1 MDYKKWLYRTL
12 ILIDM
17 IHSTVGISVWLI
29 CFYVEENNMA
39 EKNYY
44 DILGVKKDATDA
56 EIKKK
61 YRKLVRQFHPDV
73 SDDPDADS
81 KIAEINNAYETIRD
95 KDKRAEYDAMLDNP
109 FAGQGGAGGFGG
121 FGGQAGTSQGGFR
134 WEDIKGQFGDGEAFG
149 DGGFRFDDIFS
160 AFGRGAR
167 GSASGRSQSQ
177 GFDPFGGGFG
187 TQDSKGQDQHAEIT
201 VDLSSVYQGD
211 DYSIKLNV
219 PVRQPNGE
227 VSYDNKTLKIKIPKG
242 ITDGKQ
248 IRLSGQ
254 GAAGSSN
261 GKNGDLFL
269 KVKIR
274 HDDNIR
280 IEGADVYQTVNI
292 APWEAALGEK
302 INVSTPAGTL
312 GVTIPKNSKSGS
324 NLRLKGKGI
333 PAKQAGDLYLTLN
346 IINPDVS
353 SDAARQAYEQL
364 KQAFAGTTI
373 NR

>member
-1 MDYKKWLYRTL
+1 
-12 ILIDM
+12 
-17 IHSTVGISVWLI
+17 
-29 CFYVEENNMA
+29 MA

-44 DILGVKKDATDA
+44 DILGVKKDASDA

-61 YRKLVRQFHPDV
+61 YRKLVRQYHPDV
-73 SDDPDADS
+73 SDDPDADN

-95 KDKRAEYDAMLDNP
+95 KEKRAEYDAMLNNP
-109 FAGQGGAGGFGG
+109 FASQGGGFSGQT
-121 FGGQAGTSQGGFR
+121 GGQQGGFR
-134 WEDIKGQFGDGEAFG
+134 WEDIKEQFGDGEAFG

-167 GSASGRSQSQ
+167 GQTAGGSQQ
-177 GFDPFGGGFG
+177 GGFDQFGGGFG
-187 TQDSKGQDQHAEIT
+187 AQDSKGQDQHAEIT
-201 VDLSSVYQGD
+201 VDLASVYSGD

-219 PVRQPNGE
+219 PVRQPNGSVDYE
-227 VSYDNKTLKIKIPKG
+227 NKTLKIKIPKG

-248 IRLSGQ
+248 IRLAGQ
-254 GAAGSSN
+254 GAAGIGS

-274 HDDNIR
+274 HTDNIR
-280 IEGADVYQTVNI
+280 LEGADVYQTVNI

-302 INVSTPAGTL
+302 VNVTTPAGTL
-312 GVTIPKNSKSGS
+312 GVSIPKNSKSGS
-324 NLRLKGKGI
+324 NLRLKAKGI

-353 SDAARQAYEQL
+353 TDAEKQAYEQL
-364 KQAFAGTTI
+364 KQAFTHTSI
-373 NR
+373 QR

>member
-1 MDYKKWLYRTL
+1 
-12 ILIDM
+12 
-17 IHSTVGISVWLI
+17 
-29 CFYVEENNMA
+29 MA

-44 DILGVKKDATDA
+44 DILGVKKDASDA
-56 EIKKK
+56 DIKKK
-61 YRKLVRQFHPDV
+61 YRKLVRQYHPDV
-73 SDDPDADS
+73 SDDPNADN
-81 KIAEINNAYETIRD
+81 KIAEINNAYETLRD
-95 KDKRAEYDAMLDNP
+95 KDKRAQYDAMLDNP

-121 FGGQAGTSQGGFR
+121 FDGQSAGGQGGFR
-134 WEDIKGQFGDGEAFG
+134 WEDIKDQFGDGQAFG

-167 GSASGRSQSQ
+167 GSAGGQAGGRTQGSGFEQ
-177 GFDPFGGGFG
+177 FGGGFG
-187 TQDSKGQDQHAEIT
+187 AQDNKGQDQHAEIA
-201 VDLSSVYQGD
+201 VDLASVYSGD

-219 PVRQPNGE
+219 PVRQPNGSVDYE
-227 VSYDNKTLKIKIPKG
+227 NKTLKIKIPKG

-248 IRLSGQ
+248 IRLAGQ
-254 GAAGSSN
+254 GSAGMGG

-274 HDDNIR
+274 HDPNIR

-292 APWEAALGEK
+292 TPWEAALGGK

-333 PAKQAGDLYLTLN
+333 PAKKAGDLYLTLN
-346 IINPDVS
+346 IVNPDITDSNREAVTK
-353 SDAARQAYEQL
+353 AYEQL
-364 KQAFAGTTI
+364 KQAFGDTSI

>member
-1 MDYKKWLYRTL
+1 
-12 ILIDM
+12 
-17 IHSTVGISVWLI
+17 
-29 CFYVEENNMA
+29 MA

-44 DILGVKKDATDA
+44 DILGVKKDASDA
-56 EIKKK
+56 DIKKR
-61 YRKLVRQFHPDV
+61 YRKLVRQYHPDV
-73 SDDPDADS
+73 SDDPDADN

-109 FAGQGGAGGFGG
+109 FAGQGGGFSGQSAGGG
-121 FGGQAGTSQGGFR
+121 QGGFR
-134 WEDIKGQFGDGEAFG
+134 WEDIKDQFGDGEAYG
-149 DGGFRFDDIFS
+149 EGGFRFDDIFS

-167 GSASGRSQSQ
+167 GSTNGQTGGQSQ
-177 GFDPFGGGFG
+177 RGGFDQFGGGFG
-187 TQDSKGQDQHAEIT
+187 AQDSKGQDQHAEIT
-201 VDLSSVYQGD
+201 VDLASVYNGD

-219 PVRQPNGE
+219 PVRQPNGSVE
-227 VSYDNKTLKIKIPKG
+227 YDNKTLKIKIPKG

-248 IRLSGQ
+248 IRLAGQ
-254 GAAGSSN
+254 GAAGSGNS
-261 GKNGDLFL
+261 KNGDLFL

-274 HDDNIR
+274 HADNIR

-312 GVTIPKNSKSGS
+312 TVTVPKNSKSGS

-346 IINPDVS
+346 IVNPDVDTA
-353 SDAARQAYEQL
+353 DAIQAYEQL
-364 KQAFAGTTI
+364 KQAFADTHI
-373 NR
+373 ER

>member
-1 MDYKKWLYRTL
+1 
-12 ILIDM
+12 
-17 IHSTVGISVWLI
+17 
-29 CFYVEENNMA
+29 MA

-44 DILGVKKDATDA
+44 DILGVKKDASDA
-56 EIKKK
+56 DIKKK
-61 YRKLVRQFHPDV
+61 YRKLVRQYHPDV
-73 SDDPDADS
+73 SDDPNADN
-81 KIAEINNAYETIRD
+81 KIAEINNAYETLRD
-95 KDKRAEYDAMLDNP
+95 KDKRAQYDAMLDNP

-121 FGGQAGTSQGGFR
+121 FDGQSAGGQGGFR
-134 WEDIKGQFGDGEAFG
+134 WEDIKDQFGDGQAFG

-167 GSASGRSQSQ
+167 GSAGGQAGGRTQGSGFEQ
-177 GFDPFGGGFG
+177 FGGGFG
-187 TQDSKGQDQHAEIT
+187 AQDNKGQDQHAEIA
-201 VDLSSVYQGD
+201 VDLASVYSGD

-219 PVRQPNGE
+219 PVRQPDGSVDYE
-227 VSYDNKTLKIKIPKG
+227 NKTLKIKIPKG

-248 IRLSGQ
+248 IRLAGQ
-254 GAAGSSN
+254 GSAGIGG

-274 HDDNIR
+274 HDPNIR
-280 IEGADVYQTVNI
+280 IEGADVYQKVNI
-292 APWEAALGEK
+292 APWEAALGGK

-346 IINPDVS
+346 IVNPDITDSNREAVTK
-353 SDAARQAYEQL
+353 AYEQL
-364 KQAFAGTTI
+364 KQAFADTSI

>member
-1 MDYKKWLYRTL
+1 
-12 ILIDM
+12 
-17 IHSTVGISVWLI
+17 
-29 CFYVEENNMA
+29 MA

-56 EIKKK
+56 DIKKK
-61 YRKLVRQFHPDV
+61 YRKLVRQYHPDV
-73 SDDPDADS
+73 SDAPDADN

-95 KDKRAEYDAMLDNP
+95 KDKRAEYDAMLNNP
-109 FAGQGGAGGFGG
+109 FAGQAGAGGFGRQSA
-121 FGGQAGTSQGGFR
+121 GGQGGYR
-134 WEDIKGQFGDGEAFG
+134 WEDIKGQFGEGEAYG

-160 AFGRGAR
+160 AFGRGA
-167 GSASGRSQSQ
+167 GGQSGSQSQ
-177 GFDPFGGGFG
+177 HGGFG
-187 TQDSKGQDQHAEIT
+187 AQDSKGQDQHAEIT
-201 VDLSSVYQGD
+201 VDLASVYDGD

-219 PVRQPNGE
+219 PTRQANGS
-227 VSYDNKTLKIKIPKG
+227 VDYDNKTLKIKIPKG

-248 IRLSGQ
+248 IRLAGQ
-254 GAAGSSN
+254 GAAGIGG

-274 HDDNIR
+274 HADNIR

-312 GVTIPKNSKSGS
+312 GVTIPRNSKSGS

-346 IINPDVS
+346 IVNPDIS
-353 SDAARQAYEQL
+353 SEAATKAYEQL
-364 KQAFAGTTI
+364 KEAFADTSI
-373 NR
+373 SR

>member
-1 MDYKKWLYRTL
+1 
-12 ILIDM
+12 
-17 IHSTVGISVWLI
+17 
-29 CFYVEENNMA
+29 MA

-56 EIKKK
+56 EIKKR
-61 YRKLVRQFHPDV
+61 YRKLVRQYHPDV
-73 SDDPDADS
+73 SDDPDADN

-95 KDKRAEYDAMLDNP
+95 KDKRAEYDAMLNNP

-121 FGGQAGTSQGGFR
+121 QSASGGQGGFR
-134 WEDIKGQFGDGEAFG
+134 WEDIKDECGEGQAYG

-160 AFGRGAR
+160 AFGGGAR
-167 GSASGRSQSQ
+167 GQSQQGGFRSQNSQ
-177 GFDPFGGGFG
+177 
-187 TQDSKGQDQHAEIT
+187 GQDQHAEIT
-201 VDLSSVYQGD
+201 VDLSSVYSGD

-219 PVRQPNGE
+219 PVRQPNGSVDYE
-227 VSYDNKTLKIKIPKG
+227 NKTLKIKIPKG

-248 IRLSGQ
+248 IRLAGQ
-254 GAAGSSN
+254 GAAGIGG

-274 HDDNIR
+274 HADNIR
-280 IEGADVYQTVNI
+280 IEGADVYQTVNV

-346 IINPDVS
+346 IVNPDIS
-353 SDAARQAYEQL
+353 SEAATRAYEQL
-364 KQAFAGTTI
+364 KEAFVDTSI
-373 NR
+373 SR

>member
-1 MDYKKWLYRTL
+1 
-12 ILIDM
+12 
-17 IHSTVGISVWLI
+17 
-29 CFYVEENNMA
+29 MA

-167 GSASGRSQSQ
+167 GSAGGRSQSQ

-302 INVSTPAGTL
+302 INVSTPAGKL

-364 KQAFAGTTI
+364 KQAFADTTI

>member
-1 MDYKKWLYRTL
+1 
-12 ILIDM
+12 
-17 IHSTVGISVWLI
+17 
-29 CFYVEENNMA
+29 MA

-44 DILGVKKDATDA
+44 DILGVKKDASDA
-56 EIKKK
+56 DIKKK
-61 YRKLVRQFHPDV
+61 YRKLVRQYHPDV
-73 SDDPDADS
+73 SDDPNADN
-81 KIAEINNAYETIRD
+81 KIAEINNAYETLRE
-95 KDKRAEYDAMLDNP
+95 KDKRAQYDAMLDNP

-121 FGGQAGTSQGGFR
+121 FGGQSAGGQGGFR
-134 WEDIKGQFGDGEAFG
+134 WEDIKDQFGDGQAFG

-160 AFGRGAR
+160 AFGRGAH
-167 GSASGRSQSQ
+167 GSAGGQAGGRTQGSGFEQ
-177 GFDPFGGGFG
+177 FGGGFG
-187 TQDSKGQDQHAEIT
+187 AQDSKGQDQHAEIA
-201 VDLSSVYQGD
+201 VDLASVYSGD

-219 PVRQPNGE
+219 PVRQPNGSVDYE
-227 VSYDNKTLKIKIPKG
+227 NKTLKIKIPKG

-248 IRLSGQ
+248 IRLAGQ
-254 GAAGSSN
+254 GSAGMGG

-274 HDDNIR
+274 HDANIR

-292 APWEAALGEK
+292 SPWEAALGGK

-346 IINPDVS
+346 IVNPDITDSNSEAVTK
-353 SDAARQAYEQL
+353 AYEQL
-364 KQAFAGTTI
+364 KQAFADTSI

>member
-1 MDYKKWLYRTL
+1 
-12 ILIDM
+12 
-17 IHSTVGISVWLI
+17 
-29 CFYVEENNMA
+29 MA

-56 EIKKK
+56 EIKKR
-61 YRKLVRQFHPDV
+61 YRKLVRQYHPDV
-73 SDDPDADS
+73 SDDPDADN

-95 KDKRAEYDAMLDNP
+95 KDKRAEYDAMLNNP

-121 FGGQAGTSQGGFR
+121 QSASGGQGGFR
-134 WEDIKGQFGDGEAFG
+134 WEDIKDQFGEGQAYG

-160 AFGRGAR
+160 AFGGGGAR
-167 GSASGRSQSQ
+167 GQSQQGGFRSQNSQ
-177 GFDPFGGGFG
+177 
-187 TQDSKGQDQHAEIT
+187 GQDQHAEIT
-201 VDLSSVYQGD
+201 VDLSSVYSGD

-219 PVRQPNGE
+219 PVRQPNGSVDYE
-227 VSYDNKTLKIKIPKG
+227 NKTLKIKIPKG

-248 IRLSGQ
+248 IRLAGQ
-254 GAAGSSN
+254 GAAGIGG

-274 HDDNIR
+274 HGDNIR
-280 IEGADVYQTVNI
+280 IEGADVYQTVNV

-324 NLRLKGKGI
+324 NLRLRGKGI

-346 IINPDVS
+346 IVNPDIS
-353 SDAARQAYEQL
+353 SEAATKAYEQL
-364 KQAFAGTTI
+364 KEAFAETNI
-373 NR
+373 SR

>member
-1 MDYKKWLYRTL
+1 
-12 ILIDM
+12 
-17 IHSTVGISVWLI
+17 
-29 CFYVEENNMA
+29 MA

-44 DILGVKKDATDA
+44 DILGVKKDASDA
-56 EIKKK
+56 DIKKK
-61 YRKLVRQFHPDV
+61 YRKLVRQYHPDV
-73 SDDPDADS
+73 SDDPNADN
-81 KIAEINNAYETIRD
+81 KIAEINNAYETLRD
-95 KDKRAEYDAMLDNP
+95 KDKRAQYDAMLDNP

-121 FGGQAGTSQGGFR
+121 FGGQSAGGQGGFR
-134 WEDIKGQFGDGEAFG
+134 WEDIKDQFGDGQAFG

-167 GSASGRSQSQ
+167 GSAGGQAGGRTQGSGFEQ
-177 GFDPFGGGFG
+177 FGGGFG
-187 TQDSKGQDQHAEIT
+187 AQDNKGQDQHAEIA
-201 VDLSSVYQGD
+201 VDLASVYSGD

-219 PVRQPNGE
+219 PVRQPNGSVDYE
-227 VSYDNKTLKIKIPKG
+227 NKTLKIKIPKG

-248 IRLSGQ
+248 IRLAGQ
-254 GAAGSSN
+254 GSAGMGG

-274 HDDNIR
+274 HDANIR

-292 APWEAALGEK
+292 APWEAALGGK

-324 NLRLKGKGI
+324 SLRLKGKGI

-346 IINPDVS
+346 IVNPDITDSNREAVTK
-353 SDAARQAYEQL
+353 AYEQL
-364 KQAFAGTTI
+364 KQAFGDTSI

>member
-1 MDYKKWLYRTL
+1 
-12 ILIDM
+12 
-17 IHSTVGISVWLI
+17 
-29 CFYVEENNMA
+29 MA

-44 DILGVKKDATDA
+44 DILGVKKDASDA
-56 EIKKK
+56 DIKKK
-61 YRKLVRQFHPDV
+61 YRKLVRQYHPDV
-73 SDDPDADS
+73 SDDPNADN
-81 KIAEINNAYETIRD
+81 KIAEINNAYETLRD
-95 KDKRAEYDAMLDNP
+95 KDKRAQYDAMLDNP

-121 FGGQAGTSQGGFR
+121 FGGQSAGGQGGFR
-134 WEDIKGQFGDGEAFG
+134 WEDIKDQFGDGQAFG

-167 GSASGRSQSQ
+167 GSAGGQAGGRTQGSGFEQ
-177 GFDPFGGGFG
+177 FGGGFG
-187 TQDSKGQDQHAEIT
+187 AQDNKGQDQHAEIA
-201 VDLSSVYQGD
+201 VDLASVYSGD

-219 PVRQPNGE
+219 PVRQPDGSVDYE
-227 VSYDNKTLKIKIPKG
+227 NKTLKIKIPKG

-248 IRLSGQ
+248 IRLAGQ
-254 GAAGSSN
+254 GSAGIGG

-274 HDDNIR
+274 HDPNIR

-292 APWEAALGEK
+292 APWEAALGGK

-346 IINPDVS
+346 IVNPDITDSNREAVTK
-353 SDAARQAYEQL
+353 AYEQL
-364 KQAFAGTTI
+364 KQAFGDTSI

>member
-1 MDYKKWLYRTL
+1 
-12 ILIDM
+12 
-17 IHSTVGISVWLI
+17 
-29 CFYVEENNMA
+29 MA

-44 DILGVKKDATDA
+44 DILGVKKDASDA
-56 EIKKK
+56 DIKKK

-73 SDDPDADS
+73 SDDPDADN
-81 KIAEINNAYETIRD
+81 KIAEINNAYETLRD
-95 KDKRAEYDAMLDNP
+95 KDKRSEYDAMLDNP

-121 FGGQAGTSQGGFR
+121 FGGQSASGGQGGFR
-134 WEDIKGQFGDGEAFG
+134 WEDIKDQFGDGEAFG
-149 DGGFRFDDIFS
+149 GGGFRFDDIFS

-167 GSASGRSQSQ
+167 GSAGGQAGSRTQSS
-177 GFDPFGGGFG
+177 GFDQFGGGFG
-187 TQDSKGQDQHAEIT
+187 AQDNKGQDQHAEIT
-201 VDLSSVYQGD
+201 VDLASVYSGD

-219 PVRQPNGE
+219 PVRQPNGSVGYE
-227 VSYDNKTLKIKIPKG
+227 NKTLKIKIPKG

-248 IRLSGQ
+248 IRLAGQ
-254 GAAGSSN
+254 GAAGMSG

-269 KVKIR
+269 KVKIS
-274 HDDNIR
+274 HTSNIR

-292 APWEAALGEK
+292 APWEAALGDK

-346 IINPDVS
+346 IVNPDIS
-353 SDAARQAYEQL
+353 SEAATKAYEQL
-364 KQAFAGTTI
+364 KHAFADTAI

>member
-1 MDYKKWLYRTL
+1 
-12 ILIDM
+12 
-17 IHSTVGISVWLI
+17 
-29 CFYVEENNMA
+29 MA

-44 DILGVKKDATDA
+44 DILGVKKDASDA
-56 EIKKK
+56 DIKKR
-61 YRKLVRQFHPDV
+61 YRKLVRQYHPDV

-109 FAGQGGAGGFGG
+109 FAGKGGG
-121 FGGQAGTSQGGFR
+121 FGGQGAGQGGYR
-134 WEDIKGQFGDGEAFG
+134 WEDVKDQFGDGEAYG

-160 AFGRGAR
+160 AFGRG
-167 GSASGRSQSQ
+167 SAGGQSQ
-177 GFDPFGGGFG
+177 YGGFG
-187 TQDSKGQDQHAEIT
+187 TRDSKGQDQHAEIT
-201 VDLSSVYQGD
+201 VDLASVYNGD

-219 PVRQPNGE
+219 PVRKPDG
-227 VSYDNKTLKIKIPKG
+227 SMDYDNKTLKIKIPKG

-248 IRLSGQ
+248 IRLAGQ
-254 GAAGSSN
+254 GAAGSGQ

-274 HDDNIR
+274 HAANIR

-292 APWEAALGEK
+292 TPWEAALGDK
-302 INVSTPAGTL
+302 ITVSTPAGTL

-346 IINPDVS
+346 IVNPEVNTE
-353 SDAARQAYEQL
+353 AATQAYEQL
-364 KQAFAGTTI
+364 KQAFADTSI